1 MLLMIEN
8 ISKVK
13 LASQCHLALLLVNS
27 LIDILMCCIINM
39 VASEQLRNRIVQ
51 DADKSIRYLNQVS
64 DSSGEE
70 SSDEEREA
78 AAWLDDDL
86 ARRLS
91 FERKMDNAT
100 HRNSFE
106 RRGVNWEI
114 AG

>member
-1 MLLMIEN
+1 MIEN
-8 ISKVK
+8 VSKVK

-39 VASEQLRNRIVQ
+39 VASEQLRNRIEV
-51 DADKSIRYLNQVS
+51 DADKNIRYLNQVS
-64 DSSGEE
+64 DSSDEG

-78 AAWLDDDL
+78 ASWLDDDS

-91 FERKMDNAT
+91 FERKMDLTT
-100 HRNSFE
+100 HRASFE
-106 RRGVNWEI
+106 RRGVKWEV